1 MKIGAPGQ
9 FRTRFVAQAIAV
21 VAVAFAVKVWYSLS
35 NVNDLWWILT
45 PTTFVVEL
53 VTGEEFWFESYSGYM
68 STDHSFLIAD
78 SCSGVNFLIM
88 AFLTLG
94 LMTLR
99 WALTDKVNWF
109 FIPAALAAAYLS
121 TIVAN
126 TVRITV
132 ALRAHRMSPEMIWIN
147 PEQIHLI
154 EGIFIYF
161 GFLMF
166 LFIIAEQIDRART
179 PRTDRQNS
187 STLRSLIPLSIYWA
201 VAIGIP
207 IVNGAHRQGVAFWE
221 HSLFVVLTPVTLI
234 LPVVII
240 RWLTRR
246 RYAA

>member
-1 MKIGAPGQ
+1 MMIDFQRQ
-9 FRTRFVAQAIAV
+9 FRTRFVVQAIAI
-21 VAVAFAVKVWYSLS
+21 VAVAFAIKLRYSLS
-35 NVNDLWWILT
+35 NVNDLWWVLA

-88 AFLTLG
+88 AFLVLG
-94 LMTLR
+94 LMTIR
-99 WALTDKVNWF
+99 RALTDKVNWI

-126 TVRITV
+126 TVRIST
-132 ALRAHRMSPEMIWIN
+132 ALRLHRMSPEMVWIN
-147 PEQIHLI
+147 PEQLHLV

-166 LFIIAEQIDRART
+166 LFIVAEQVEIARSPRNDRRH
-179 PRTDRQNS
+179 S
-187 STLRSLIPLSIYWA
+187 SILRSLIPLSIYWA
-201 VAIGIP
+201 IALGIP
-207 IVNGAHRQGVAFWE
+207 ILNGAYRQGTAFWE
-221 HSLFVVLTPVTLI
+221 HSLFVLLTPAILI
-234 LPVVII
+234 LPLVTIQ
-240 RWLTRR
+240 WFTRR